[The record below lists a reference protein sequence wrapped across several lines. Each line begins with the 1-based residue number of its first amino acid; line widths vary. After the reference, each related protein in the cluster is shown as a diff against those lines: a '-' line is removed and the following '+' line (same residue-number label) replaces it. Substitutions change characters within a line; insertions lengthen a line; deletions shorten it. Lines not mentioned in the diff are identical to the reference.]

1 MLWLHLLT
9 RGVGCQSLSGVH
21 KLEKGHVIMGLVQK
35 LDPNL
40 GLLVKLPF
48 SAMGTVAMED
58 LADKYKPKPLER
70 YSKDQLVRSVAH
82 FLNRV

>member
-1 MLWLHLLT
+1 M
-9 RGVGCQSLSGVH
+9 
-21 KLEKGHVIMGLVQK
+21 EKGHVIMGLVQK

-70 YSKDQLVRSVAH
+70 YSKDQLVRSVAR
-82 FLNRV
+82 FKPGLKANWTSLKVSQVKMVLEC